1 MCKPSEQR
9 NSEMDNLQR
18 EEDAKIK
25 NMLREAAKEIRRWNV
40 PDEGRLLKA
49 GVKIYEY
56 QPCFLHLKMVLVDD
70 WVSIGSCNFDHW
82 NLRFNLEANLEA
94 LDPSLTAAV
103 AASFEKDFGLSQQ
116 VSLEEWRKRPLWRRV
131 KQRVW
136 GWVDRVVVNL
146 LDRRG

>member
-1 MCKPSEQR
+1 MQ
-9 NSEMDNLQR
+9 
-18 EEDAKIK
+18 IF
-25 NMLREAAKEIRRWNV
+25 
-40 PDEGRLLKA
+40 
-49 GVKIYEY
+49 EY

-94 LDPSLTAAV
+94 LDPGLTAAV
-103 AASFEKDFGLSQQ
+103 VGSFEADFAQSQA
-116 VSLEEWRKRPLWRRV
+116 VSLEAWKARPLWRRV

-136 GWVDRVVVNL
+136 GWIDRLVVNL